1 MIITGISMKHTFTK
15 NLEDCPVIAAIKDSE
30 GLESCLSSDSSIVF
44 ILFGDILTISDIV
57 SRLKEHGKLAMVHVD
72 LISGLSS
79 KEVSVDFIKEH
90 TRADGVISTKPL
102 LIKRAKELSLYTILR
117 LFVIDSMAYENI
129 KKQCANVKPD
139 CIEILPGVMP
149 KVIKKI
155 CNTQEIPVIAG
166 GLISDKE
173 DIMQA
178 LDAGAVSIS
187 TTNPKVWFM

>member
-1 MIITGISMKHTFTK
+1 MKHTFTK
-15 NLEDCPVIAAIKDSE
+15 TLEDCPVIAALKDNE
-30 GLESCLSSDSSIVF
+30 GLEQCLSSESSTVF
-44 ILFGDILTISDIV
+44 ILYGDILTISDIV
-57 SRLKEHGKLAMVHVD
+57 NRVKECGKLAMVHVD

-79 KEVSVDFIKEH
+79 KEISVDFIKKH
-90 TRADGVISTKPL
+90 TKADGIISTKPM
-102 LIKRAKELSLYTILR
+102 LIKRAKELSLYTVLR
-117 LFVIDSMAYENI
+117 FFVIDSMAYENI
-129 KKQCANVKPD
+129 EKQCMNVKPD
-139 CIEILPGVMP
+139 CIEILPGIMP

-155 CNTQEIPVIAG
+155 CNTRDIPVIAG

>member
-1 MIITGISMKHTFTK
+1 MDVNMKHTFTK
-15 NLEDCPVIAAIKDSE
+15 TLEDCPVIAALKDNE
-30 GLESCLSSDSSIVF
+30 GLEQCLSSESSTVF
-44 ILFGDILTISDIV
+44 ILYGDILTISDIV
-57 SRLKEHGKLAMVHVD
+57 NRVKECGKLAMVHVD

-79 KEVSVDFIKEH
+79 KEISVDFIKKH
-90 TRADGVISTKPL
+90 TKADGIISTKPM
-102 LIKRAKELSLYTILR
+102 LIKRAKELSLYTVLR
-117 LFVIDSMAYENI
+117 FFVIDSMAYENI
-129 KKQCANVKPD
+129 EKQCMNVKPD
-139 CIEILPGVMP
+139 CIEILPGIMP

-155 CNTQEIPVIAG
+155 CNTRDIPVIAG

>member
-1 MIITGISMKHTFTK
+1 MKQTFTK
-15 NLEDCPVIAAIKDSE
+15 TLEDCPVIAAVKDKE
-30 GLESCLSSDSSIVF
+30 GLEHSLSSESSIVF

-57 SRLKEHGKLAMVHVD
+57 NRVKEQGKLAMVHID
-72 LISGLSS
+72 LISGLSA

-90 TRADGVISTKPL
+90 TRSDGIISTKPI

-117 LFVIDSMAYENI
+117 FFVIDSMAYENI

-149 KVIKKI
+149 KVIKRI
-155 CNTQEIPVIAG
+155 CNTQEVPVIAG

-173 DIMQA
+173 DIILA
-178 LDAGAVSIS
+178 LDAGAISIS
-187 TTNPKVWFM
+187 TTDKEVWFM